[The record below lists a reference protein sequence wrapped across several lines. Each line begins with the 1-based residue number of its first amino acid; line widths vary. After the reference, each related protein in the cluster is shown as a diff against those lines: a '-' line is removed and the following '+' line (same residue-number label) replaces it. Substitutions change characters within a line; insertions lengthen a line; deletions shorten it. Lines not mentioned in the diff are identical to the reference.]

1 MEINMSRKNI
11 SEDVPNALVAFMEE
25 MNVWE
30 LDFFDKR
37 KKALS
42 EGVDDP
48 KLKEAYA
55 QRLELIL
62 SKYVIKD
69 KFNYGRLIDLG
80 CTKPATYDPDV
91 DEIKVLGGDEKNIT
105 VQVQQVKG
113 AETISKIYMM
123 FKEGEWKVKK
133 KEILNF
139 DEKWRRA
146 PL

>member
-1 MEINMSRKNI
+1 MSRKNI
-11 SEDVPNALVAFMEE
+11 SEDVPKALVAFMEE
-25 MNVWE
+25 MKVWE
-30 LDFFDKR
+30 VDFFDRR
-37 KKALS
+37 KQALS

-48 KLKEAYA
+48 KLKEEYA
-55 QRLELIL
+55 QKLELIL
-62 SKYVIKD
+62 SKYVMKD

-91 DEIKVLGGDEKNIT
+91 DEVKVLGGDEKGLT

-113 AETISKIYMM
+113 AETTSKIYLIL
-123 FKEGEWKVKK
+123 KEGEWKVKK
-133 KEILNF
+133 KEILSF